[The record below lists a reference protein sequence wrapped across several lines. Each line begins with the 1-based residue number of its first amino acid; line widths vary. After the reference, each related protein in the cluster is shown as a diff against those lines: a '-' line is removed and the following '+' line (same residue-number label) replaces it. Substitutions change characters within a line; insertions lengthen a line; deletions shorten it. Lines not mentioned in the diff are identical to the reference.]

1 VRCGAVRCGRLVQG
15 GHGAGAARVRF
26 FLVRLHAAAIGAV
39 MVGLLCAGFSIV
51 SSVVIAE
58 QRVVVELHQHL
69 SHLVAGRVG
78 LDRGARWAPSAG
90 ASSTGAGSKMRSSS
104 RPRRERQRA
113 QHCATSKSKL
123 VIFCPYDA
131 ALVAGASA
139 SYRKRSLCLCA
150 RYHENHL

>member
-1 VRCGAVRCGRLVQG
+1 MVQG

-78 LDRGARWAPSAG
+78 LDRGARWV
-90 ASSTGAGSKMRSSS
+90 SSGSS
-104 RPRRERQRA
+104 P
-113 QHCATSKSKL
+113 AT
-123 VIFCPYDA
+123 YD
-131 ALVAGASA
+131 
-139 SYRKRSLCLCA
+139 KI
-150 RYHENHL
+150 